1 MHAEVVNGMN
11 VLAVRDAVS
20 RAAKLCRDGKGPV
33 LLDVDTYRYWGH
45 SLSDPRNEY
54 RTKEEEAAWKCVDA
68 IECFIE
74 QVLAAKIL
82 TEKSLEA
89 LKTDLGKVRTGR
101 ASLTLLDTVRV
112 NYYGNPSPLKQVA
125 NCAIPEPRLITIQP
139 WDRSLLGEIEKAIMK
154 ADIGITPNNNGFMIR
169 LPIPPLTEER
179 RKELVKLSHQLGEE
193 GRVSIRNLRR
203 DALESLKKLEK
214 DKKISQDEERN
225 GGTDVQELT
234 DEFVRKIDE
243 VIKVKEAEIMEI

>member
-1 MHAEVVNGMN
+1 MIE
-11 VLAVRDAVS
+11 
-20 RAAKLCRDGKGPV
+20 P
-33 LLDVDTYRYWGH
+33 LLKET
-45 SLSDPRNEY
+45 
-54 RTKEEEAAWKCVDA
+54 RTRM
-68 IECFIE
+68 
-74 QVLAAKIL
+74 
-82 TEKSLEA
+82 EKSLAGTQSE
-89 LKTDLGKVRTGR
+89 LGKVRTGR

-125 NCAIPEPRLITIQP
+125 NCAIPEPRLITVQP
-139 WDRSLLGEIEKAIMK
+139 WDRSLLGEIEKAILK

-179 RKELVKLSHQLGEE
+179 RRELVKLSHQMGEE
-193 GRVSIRNLRR
+193 GRVSIRNIRR
-203 DALESLKKLEK
+203 ETLESLKKLEK

-225 GGTDVQELT
+225 GGTDVQKLT